1 MKISTLKRLI
11 KIEYLRSVLFP
22 LIVIEIMLVIAYFWS
37 NSYVSDATQKALSQ
51 QAQINLKEIS
61 KRAATVIDLEFKNIS
76 SLAGIFA
83 KEHERFFKNFD
94 PKSVNTKNPNYFLT
108 KDGVIS
114 NKKDSEQRCTLF
126 FSNIHKDSEG
136 RMEKAIGMQILD
148 PLYNSLLASNQ
159 NIVQL
164 YFNSYDSMNRLCPFM
179 DDALA
184 QYPHDIKIPKYNF
197 YYLADQK
204 HNPDKKVVWT
214 EVYLDPAGKGWMMSA
229 IAPVYKKDFLEGVIG
244 LDVTID
250 KLIKNIL
257 SINLPY
263 SSSSMLVDEDGHI
276 LAMNS
281 MLEKILKMK
290 ELKEYGY
297 DSPIKSTTLKPEEFN
312 LFKNKKDLPKL
323 LTRMIK
329 KNESL
334 KEYKEGTQ
342 DYIITKNSIPQ
353 TKWSLILLIDKN
365 SLFAGSNMLKN
376 KTYFIG
382 YLAIGGIIIFYFIFL
397 GWLLKRANSFSLK
410 ILYPVEQLI
419 DATTKMK
426 DDLKNSELTKTSI
439 VEFNTL
445 LENFSLMSE
454 ELSKVYTSMDKQ
466 IKASIGELRQK
477 DKHILQQSRQAQMG
491 EMISMIAHQWRQPL
505 SAISTVVAGL
515 KLKEALG
522 KYDLNTQ
529 EGQQAHK
536 ENLQNSLNKIEEY
549 VRFLTVTIDDF
560 RNFFKPD
567 KKKEEVTPID
577 MVNKTLNIVKKAF
590 EVNKISLHVENKSE
604 GIVNTYSHEVMQVIL
619 NMLKNS
625 EDVFKD
631 KKQTDGYVK
640 IRVYDQDD
648 KVKIEIEDNAGGIPK
663 EIFDKIFEPYFSTK
677 KEKNG
682 SGLGLYMSKTIIEE
696 HCKGKIDVSNTKEGA
711 LFCIT
716 LPKD

>member
-1 MKISTLKRLI
+1 
-11 KIEYLRSVLFP
+11 
-22 LIVIEIMLVIAYFWS
+22 
-37 NSYVSDATQKALSQ
+37 
-51 QAQINLKEIS
+51 
-61 KRAATVIDLEFKNIS
+61 
-76 SLAGIFA
+76 
-83 KEHERFFKNFD
+83 
-94 PKSVNTKNPNYFLT
+94 
-108 KDGVIS
+108 
-114 NKKDSEQRCTLF
+114 
-126 FSNIHKDSEG
+126 
-136 RMEKAIGMQILD
+136 
-148 PLYNSLLASNQ
+148 
-159 NIVQL
+159 
-164 YFNSYDSMNRLCPFM
+164 
-179 DDALA
+179 
-184 QYPHDIKIPKYNF
+184 
-197 YYLADQK
+197 
-204 HNPDKKVVWT
+204 
-214 EVYLDPAGKGWMMSA
+214 
-229 IAPVYKKDFLEGVIG
+229 
-244 LDVTID
+244 
-250 KLIKNIL
+250 
-257 SINLPY
+257 
-263 SSSSMLVDEDGHI
+263 
-276 LAMNS
+276 
-281 MLEKILKMK
+281 
-290 ELKEYGY
+290 
-297 DSPIKSTTLKPEEFN
+297 
-312 LFKNKKDLPKL
+312 
-323 LTRMIK
+323 
-329 KNESL
+329 
-334 KEYKEGTQ
+334 
-342 DYIITKNSIPQ
+342 
-353 TKWSLILLIDKN
+353 
-365 SLFAGSNMLKN
+365 
-376 KTYFIG
+376 
-382 YLAIGGIIIFYFIFL
+382 
-397 GWLLKRANSFSLK
+397 
-410 ILYPVEQLI
+410 
-419 DATTKMK
+419 
-426 DDLKNSELTKTSI
+426 
-439 VEFNTL
+439 
-445 LENFSLMSE
+445 
-454 ELSKVYTSMDKQ
+454 
-466 IKASIGELRQK
+466 
-477 DKHILQQSRQAQMG
+477 
-491 EMISMIAHQWRQPL
+491 MISMIAHQWRQPL

>member
-37 NSYVSDATQKALSQ
+37 NSYVSDATQRALSQ
-51 QAQINLKEIS
+51 QAQTNLKEIS
-61 KRAATVIDLEFKNIS
+61 KRAAAVINLEFKNIS
-76 SLAGIFA
+76 SSAKLFA
-83 KEHERFFKNFD
+83 EEHERFFKDFD
-94 PKSVNTKNPNYFLT
+94 PTSVNTKNPNYFLT

-126 FSNIHKDSEG
+126 FSNIHKDSQN
-136 RMEKAIGMQILD
+136 RMEKAIGTQVLD
-148 PLYNSLLASNQ
+148 PLYNSILASNQ
-159 NIVQL
+159 NIVQV

-184 QYPHDIKIPKYNF
+184 QYPHDINIPKYNF
-197 YYLADQK
+197 YYLADEE
-204 HNPDKKVVWT
+204 HDPDRKVVWT
-214 EVYLDPAGKGWMMSA
+214 EVYLDPAGQGWMMSA
-229 IAPVYKKDFLEGVIG
+229 VAPVYKGQFLEGVIG
-244 LDVTID
+244 LDVTVD

-257 SINLPY
+257 SIKLPY
-263 SSSSMLVDEDGHI
+263 SSSAMLVDEDGHI
-276 LAMNS
+276 LAMSS

-297 DSPIKSTTLKPEEFN
+297 HSPIKSTTLKPEEFN
-312 LFKNKKDLPKL
+312 LFQNKKALPKL
-323 LTRMIK
+323 LTQMIQ

-334 KEYKEGTQ
+334 KEYKEGMQ

-365 SLFAGSNMLKN
+365 SLFASSNMIKDR
-376 KTYFIG
+376 TYFIG
-382 YLAIGGIIIFYFIFL
+382 YLAIGGIVIFYFIFL
-397 GWLLKRANSFSLK
+397 GWLLKRANSFSHK
-410 ILYPVEQLI
+410 ILYPVQELI

-426 DDLKNSELTKTSI
+426 DDFKNSELTKTSI

-445 LENFSLMSE
+445 LENFSLMGE
-454 ELSKVYTSMDKQ
+454 KLSKVYATMDKQ
-466 IKASIGELRQK
+466 IKDSIGELRRK

-522 KYDLNTQ
+522 KYDLDTK
-529 EGQQAHK
+529 EGQQEHK

-567 KKKEEVTPID
+567 KKKEEVALID
-577 MVNKTLNIVKKAF
+577 LVNKTLNIVKKAF
-590 EVNKISLHVENKSE
+590 EVNKISLHVENKSK
-604 GIVNTYSHEVMQVIL
+604 GTINTYSHEVMQVIL

-640 IRVYDQDD
+640 IRIYDQDD
-648 KVKIEIEDNAGGIPK
+648 KAKIEIEDNAGGIPQ

-677 KEKNG
+677 QEKNG

-696 HCKGKIDVSNTKEGA
+696 HCKGRIDVSNTNEGA

-716 LPKD
+716 LPKE